1 MAEHDYVID
10 NQNAPSFRADLNNAL
25 LAIVSNNSKST
36 EPTVTYADMIWYDTA
51 AKILKMRSNA
61 DDAWINVA
69 YVDQSANAWRVLDDT
84 QVVNTSG
91 TQTGLIGDQSTAT
104 WEAGTGTTE
113 SLVSPAKVK
122 AAIDASAAPAAP
134 SVIVEGYNT
143 GTGLLAATTWTDCR
157 FSSLVQNTISATLAS
172 HRVTL
177 PAGTYYIDN
186 FLKME
191 PGSGG
196 VVRISL
202 RLYDHTNTAI
212 IAEYVINQGQ
222 LDHSAGSFCGANVFT
237 LSAPAAIA
245 LQVYKDSGAGAA
257 LNALV
262 KIWKTA

>member
-1 MAEHDYVID
+1 MAEHDFVID
-10 NQNAPSFRADLNNAL
+10 NDSASAARADINSAL
-25 LAIVSNNSKST
+25 LAIVSNNSKAT
-36 EPTVTYADMIWYDTA
+36 EPTVMFAWMWWNDTTTN
-51 AKILKMRSNA
+51 ILKMRNSANS
-61 DDAWINVA
+61 AWINIGTLDNSLNIFTVA
-69 YVDQSANAWRVLDDT
+69 NLPATDT
-84 QVVNTSG
+84 SIV
-91 TQTGLIGDQSTAT
+91 
-104 WEAGTGTTE
+104 
-113 SLVSPAKVK
+113 
-122 AAIDASAAPAAP
+122 AP
-134 SVIVEGYNT
+134 SVIVEGYNDTT
-143 GTGLLAATTWTDCR
+143 GTLTATTWTDCH
-157 FSSLVQNTISATLAS
+157 FSSLVQNTISASLAS

-186 FLKME
+186 FVKME

-245 LQVYKDSGAGAA
+245 LQVYKNSGDGGAK
-257 LNALV
+257 NALV